1 MTRREEPETVGWL
14 PGGLG
19 ATSAP
24 AWDED
29 VTQVISTVPP
39 AVRAEATPATPA
51 TPVTPA
57 EPAAPAK
64 PRAGWADVAKGVCIL
79 LVVMWHVIMKHYLQI
94 DWHLPA
100 PIPGLWGTFGDQ
112 LLPLRMPVFFT
123 ISGLFAA
130 SAVRRSWKVTARS
143 RVAKFYYLY
152 AVWFVV
158 HTTVLAMVPNFDTLA
173 AHSALDVLEQLTIT
187 PTNLWYL
194 VALAL
199 YFVVAKLSRNLP
211 MAVVLVPAL
220 ALSAIASAGLLATP
234 GNRGQLYQNLF
245 FFLAGLRL
253 KPWIERWAKAA
264 NLRMLLVGG
273 AGYLVVMLVVRQLGA
288 KEWFGVW
295 PAVSAVAVL
304 VGIAAAV
311 QLERWSRAGDLL
323 AMLGRNTL
331 PIYVMHMPLLAIMH
345 AALLRP
351 FSSAS
356 TPVQILLALVLP
368 VVLTTLLTVACLR
381 LNGWIRAAGGTWLF
395 DMPSRAKTEDRP
407 AAPAVPIA
415 PAASAAP
422 AEQAWDERA
431 TMVLPQVR

>member
-1 MTRREEPETVGWL
+1 MTGPERAGGWL

-19 ATSAP
+19 SSAAP
-24 AWDED
+24 AWEGSSATAWDD
-29 VTQVISTVPP
+29 DATQVITAVKEKPAPAAEAPTVP
-39 AVRAEATPATPA
+39 A
-51 TPVTPA
+51 
-57 EPAAPAK
+57 AK

-130 SAVRRSWKVTARS
+130 AAVQRSWKVTARS
-143 RVAKFYYLY
+143 RIAKFYYLY
-152 AVWFVV
+152 VVWFVV
-158 HTTVLAMVPNFDTLA
+158 HTTVLAMVPSFETLA
-173 AHSALDVLEQLTIT
+173 AHSALDVLEQVTIT

-194 VALAL
+194 VALAV

-211 MAVVLVPAL
+211 VAAVLVPAFL
-220 ALSAIASAGLLATP
+220 LSATASAGLLAAP

-253 KPWIERWAKAA
+253 KPWVERWARTA

-273 AGYLVVMLVVRQLGA
+273 AGYLVVMLALRQLGA
-288 KEWFGVW
+288 KQWFGVW
-295 PAVSAVAVL
+295 PVVSAMAVV
-304 VGIAAAV
+304 VGVAAAV
-311 QLERWSRAGDLL
+311 QLERLTRVGDLL
-323 AMLGRNTL
+323 AKLGRNTL
-331 PIYVMHMPLLAIMH
+331 PIYVMHMPLLALMH

-356 TPVQILLALVLP
+356 TPIQIMLALFLPLVLTGLLAGVC
-368 VVLTTLLTVACLR
+368 LT
-381 LNGWIRAAGGTWLF
+381 LNGWIRSAGGTWLF
-395 DMPSRAKTEDRP
+395 DLPSAKKSSEP
-407 AAPAVPIA
+407 AKPVTPV
-415 PAASAAP
+415 
-422 AEQAWDERA
+422 AEPVEPSPEPMWDEQP
-431 TMVLPQVR
+431 TMVLPQAR